1 MKRRIAL
8 KHIGL
13 GVTAGLALPWIS
25 SCADEPQGPEIEY
38 DGVVGIIG
46 AGAAGLFAADYLI
59 AKGIKVKIFE
69 ASNLIGGRVRSI
81 STSDPLFNEL
91 IADFP
96 VELGADRILGSNS
109 VWGDVVSLLKVPT
122 VDFRGSSVNAVDK
135 YIIENLYKT
144 SSDIAS
150 DPDFQALIN
159 FRDNILPTYTGPGSV
174 QDAALLNPRMNAI
187 LNSLLG
193 NAYGSNST
201 NISAQALGE
210 ALSLI
215 EHDGKELTLNI
226 NPMSDVLLSRF
237 NRAAGKVQFNKAVEF
252 VDYSGESITLSI
264 RDTVTNE
271 LTGEISTTDVVTSET
286 VTKLIVAVPVSILK
300 AGDIGFTP
308 ALPGSKGTAL
318 SRIGMDPSIRIILEF
333 NRNDIFGAD
342 TAFIFGGTESPSSFL
357 AGVGRS
363 AVTNNRT
370 VSFTINGSKAAELSA
385 LTDAEK
391 VERVLTE
398 LDAVSKQLPLPAS
411 ESLFA
416 TRDVRHKFVDD
427 PNNIGEL
434 IDEGIISVVQD
445 WTKEPYIKGGQSY
458 PLVGGTN
465 EDRVELAAPVGEN
478 LFFAGEATDITG
490 EWGTISGALKS
501 ARRAAE
507 ELIESIVGE

>member
-1 MKRRIAL
+1 MKRRKAL
-8 KHIGL
+8 KNIGL
-13 GVTAGLALPWIS
+13 GVTAGFALPWLN
-25 SCADEPQGPEIEY
+25 SCAEDPAGPEVEF

-46 AGAAGLFAADYLI
+46 AGAAGLFAADYLL

-69 ASNLIGGRVRSI
+69 ASNRIGGRVRSI
-81 STSDPLFNEL
+81 RTSDPLFNDL

-96 VELGADRILGSNS
+96 IELGADRILGSDS
-109 VWGDVVSLLKVPT
+109 EWGNLVKLLKVPT

-135 YIIENLYKT
+135 YILENLYKT

-159 FRDNILPTYTGPGSV
+159 FRDTILPTYPGTESV
-174 QDAALLNPRMNAI
+174 QDAAGLNVRMNGI
-187 LNSLLG
+187 LNSMLG
-193 NAYGSNST
+193 NAYGTNST
-201 NISAQALGE
+201 NISAKALGE

-237 NRAAGKVQFNKAVEF
+237 NRASTKVKFNQAIEF
-252 VDYSGESITLSI
+252 IDYSGELITLSV
-264 RDTVTNE
+264 RRTVTNE
-271 LTGEISTTDVVTSET
+271 LTGEITTTDDVASET
-286 VTKLIVAVPVSILK
+286 VNKLIVAVPVSILK

-308 ALPGSKGTAL
+308 ALPGDKGTAL
-318 SRIGMDPSIRIILEF
+318 SRIGMDASVRIILEF

-342 TAFIFGGTESPSSFL
+342 TAFILGGTDSPSSFL
-357 AGVGRS
+357 AGAGRS
-363 AVTNNRT
+363 VTTNNRT
-370 VSFTINGSKAAELSA
+370 ISFTINGSKAAELSA

-398 LDAVSKQLPLPAS
+398 LDAVAKQVPLPAS
-411 ESLFA
+411 ASLFA
-416 TRDVRHKFVDD
+416 TRDVRHKFIDD
-427 PNNIGEL
+427 PNNIGQL
-434 IDEGIISVVQD
+434 IDQGIISVVQD

-465 EDRVELAAPVGEN
+465 EDRVALAAPVGEN
-478 LFFAGEATDITG
+478 LYFAGEATDVTG

-501 ARRAAE
+501 GRRAAE
-507 ELIESIVGE
+507 ELIESIVGA